1 MSARVTTL
9 ADIKSQSFY
18 IDGAESMPEL
28 SKNKNQG
35 QQYWAANR
43 RLLLILLSLWAIFA
57 LGAPV
62 VFVDWLDQFSIGGF
76 ALGFWFNQQGSI
88 LIFVAIIFIYH
99 FLMLRIERRYD
110 FDVVDKGQSNDEQ
123 NNSSEKSQ

>member
-1 MSARVTTL
+1 
-9 ADIKSQSFY
+9 
-18 IDGAESMPEL
+18 MPEL

-43 RLLLILLSLWAIFA
+43 RLLVILLSLWAVFA

-76 ALGFWFNQQGSI
+76 PLGFWFNQQGSI

-99 FLMLRIERRYD
+99 FLMLRIERRYE
-110 FDVVDKGQSNDEQ
+110 FDVVDKSQSNYEH

>member
-1 MSARVTTL
+1 
-9 ADIKSQSFY
+9 
-18 IDGAESMPEL
+18 MPEL

-43 RLLLILLSLWAIFA
+43 RLLLILLSLWAVFA
-57 LGAPV
+57 LGAPI

-76 ALGFWFNQQGSI
+76 TLGFWFNQQGSI

-110 FDVVDKGQSNDEQ
+110 FDIADKSQSNNGQSNNDDA
-123 NNSSEKSQ
+123 NTSEKSQ